1 MQLFALLVW
10 IHLQAA
16 ALMIYPMFRVGS
28 APASAVLYLSM
39 FITILGV
46 AVDAEEGTGFS

>member
-10 IHLQAA
+10 VHLQAA
-16 ALMIYPMFRVGS
+16 ALLVYPMFRVGGV
-28 APASAVLYLSM
+28 PAGVMLCLSM
-39 FITILGV
+39 FIAVLGV